1 MRAFATA
8 EQPALARRGR
18 QRQALPKRSQLG
30 RLRDPDAFWWATGI
44 EDTFITEPWHL
55 TGRTLDEYEL
65 TGHYDRWAEDLG
77 LVAELGVSAA
87 RYGVPWHRIQPA
99 PDRWD
104 WDFADRTIGRLLDLG
119 VEPIVDLVHYG
130 LPRWIDGAFANP
142 AYPELVAEY
151 AGRVAERFRGRVF
164 WYTPL
169 NEPRITAWY
178 CGKLG
183 WWPPF
188 RRGWR
193 GFVAVMM
200 AVCRGI
206 VRTVETLGAVDPEIV
221 AAHVD
226 ATDLFE
232 TTDPALNDEAQRRQE
247 VVFLALDLVSGRLAA
262 GHPLYEW
269 LIDHGAAEADL
280 AWFREH
286 AIELPVVGLNLY
298 PMFTQKRLLRDA
310 AGRLRIR
317 MPYASGDLVS
327 RLGRLYFERYGV
339 PLFLSETASVG
350 SLARRRAW
358 LDASVA
364 ATRALRQEGVPVF
377 GYTWWP
383 LFALVAWAY
392 RQGRRPPAAYLL
404 QMGLW
409 DVDPA
414 PVAALARVR
423 TPLVDAYRDLVAGGS
438 DSVGRLATGEPRF
451 AEHG

>member
-1 MRAFATA
+1 VRSSAPA
-8 EQPALARRGR
+8 EAQASPVAASPLR
-18 QRQALPKRSQLG
+18 ALPKRSQLA
-30 RLRDPDAFWWATGI
+30 RLRAPDAFWWATGI

-65 TGHYDRWAEDLG
+65 TGHYERWAEDLG
-77 LVAELGVSAA
+77 LIAELGVSSA

-99 PDRWD
+99 PDHWD
-104 WDFADRTIGRLLDLG
+104 WDFADRSIGRLLDLG

-130 LPRWIDGAFANP
+130 LPRWIDDGYANP

-151 AGRVAERFRGRVF
+151 ARRMAERFHGRVF

-193 GFVAVMM
+193 GFVAVML

-206 VRTVETLGAVDPEIV
+206 VRTVEALHAVDPEIV
-221 AAHVD
+221 PAHVD

-232 TTDPALNDEAQRRQE
+232 AADPPLADEARRRQE
-247 VVFLALDLVSGRLAA
+247 IVFLALDLVSGRVDDR
-262 GHPLYEW
+262 HPLRQW
-269 LIDHGAAEADL
+269 LIGQGASEAEL
-280 AWFREH
+280 AWFRER
-286 AIELPVVGLNLY
+286 AVDLPVIGLNLY
-298 PMFTQKRLLRDA
+298 PMFTQKRLLRDG
-310 AGRLRIR
+310 AGRLRVR
-317 MPYASGDLVS
+317 MPYAPGDLVS
-327 RLGRLYFERYGV
+327 RLGRLYFDRYQA
-339 PLFLSETASVG
+339 PLFVSETASVG

-364 ATRALRQEGVPVF
+364 ATRRLRQEGVPLF

-414 PVAALARVR
+414 PEAALARIR
-423 TPLVDAYRDLVAGGS
+423 TPLVDAYRDLAAAGAAAA
-438 DSVGRLATGEPRF
+438 GRLGAEPRL
-451 AEHG
+451 AERG

>member
-1 MRAFATA
+1 MRASATA
-8 EQPALARRGR
+8 EKPALARGGM

-77 LVAELGVSAA
+77 LIAELGVSAA

-142 AYPELVAEY
+142 AYPELVADY
-151 AGRVAERFRGRVF
+151 AGRVAERFRGRIF

-193 GFVAVMM
+193 GFVSVMM

-232 TTDPALNDEAQRRQE
+232 TADPTPHRRS
-247 VVFLALDLVSGRLAA
+247 A
-262 GHPLYEW
+262 
-269 LIDHGAAEADL
+269 
-280 AWFREH
+280 
-286 AIELPVVGLNLY
+286 
-298 PMFTQKRLLRDA
+298 
-310 AGRLRIR
+310 
-317 MPYASGDLVS
+317 
-327 RLGRLYFERYGV
+327 
-339 PLFLSETASVG
+339 
-350 SLARRRAW
+350 
-358 LDASVA
+358 A
-364 ATRALRQEGVPVF
+364 ATGGRVPGSRPRQRAPGRGSS
-377 GYTWWP
+377 
-383 LFALVAWAY
+383 AL
-392 RQGRRPPAAYLL
+392 
-404 QMGLW
+404 
-409 DVDPA
+409 
-414 PVAALARVR
+414 
-423 TPLVDAYRDLVAGGS
+423 
-438 DSVGRLATGEPRF
+438 
-451 AEHG
+451 